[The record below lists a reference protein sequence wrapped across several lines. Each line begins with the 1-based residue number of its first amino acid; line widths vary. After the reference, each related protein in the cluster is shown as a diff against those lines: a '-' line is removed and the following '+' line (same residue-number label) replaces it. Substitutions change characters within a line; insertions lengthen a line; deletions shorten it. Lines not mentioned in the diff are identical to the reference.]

1 MFKITSP
8 PLAFRWISWI
18 MCLVSSLT
26 HSWGNFKFFSLSFLR
41 YFGLIISFIW
51 LIIYFIYFFLCSD
64 IYPIPAIFLI
74 LWWEIGATS
83 SFLVYQSYFTLT
95 IIKAQE
101 KIAQNTNNLSNLFHG
116 QAQAEYYLVGP
127 NIILMALYSIN
138 SLFPPFES
146 WLHRTS
152 ILPHKQ
158 CFWYGEQDESL
169 PTLSSTG
176 KCPKLH

>member
-1 MFKITSP
+1 
-8 PLAFRWISWI
+8 
-18 MCLVSSLT
+18 MCLVSSLS

-74 LWWEIGATS
+74 LWWEIGAIS

-116 QAQAEYYLVGP
+116 QAQAEYYLVGR
-127 NIILMALYSIN
+127 NIILMALYSIIHYSVPLN
-138 SLFPPFES
+138 HDFTEPVISHTSSASLIWWTRWTIFPLYP
-146 WLHRTS
+146 LLKNVLNYTS
-152 ILPHKQ
+152 Q
-158 CFWYGEQDESL
+158 C
-169 PTLSSTG
+169 
-176 KCPKLH
+176 